1 MPVYEYECRG
11 CGKVHEVWQSMNDA
25 PLASCPDC
33 DGEVYKIISRSS
45 FHLKGGGWFADG
57 YSKGG
62 GKNNGGCNGKD
73 GGAGKSKGDSC
84 PSKGDSCG
92 CCA

>member
-1 MPVYEYECRG
+1 MPVYEYECRE

-33 DGEVYKIISRSS
+33 SGEVYKIISQSS
-45 FHLKGGGWFADG
+45 FHLKGGGWYADG
-57 YSKGG
+57 YSKGAA
-62 GKNNGGCNGKD
+62 KNNGGCNGKD
-73 GGAGKSKGDSC
+73 GGAKKGDSC
-84 PSKGDSCG
+84 PAKSESSCG